1 MPRPASRDEASQLAD
16 RALSATIDRPLPAV
30 VLARSTL
37 SLGALPAFGSPFV
50 REMQLLADLSHV
62 DAESWCLTVC
72 VLDVLPDVGGCDVY
86 TLVHTR

>member
-37 SLGALPAFGSPFV
+37 SLGALPALGSPFV
-50 REMQLLADLSHV
+50 REMQLLADLSYV
-62 DAESWCLTVC
+62 DAESCCLTAC
-72 VLDVLPDVGGCDVY
+72 VLEALPDVGGCDVY
-86 TLVHTR
+86 TLVYSR